1 MSPHRVATPIAIV
14 ALKTI
19 TLLLGSLITYLSYRA
34 YRRTGADPLRYLSV
48 GFGIV
53 TLGTLLAGVI
63 DQVLQA
69 GFRVGQMVETALV
82 ALGFAVI
89 LYSLYVTE

>member
-1 MSPHRVATPIAIV
+1 MSPHSTVPVAIV

-19 TLLLGSLITYLSYRA
+19 TLLLGGLITYLSYKA
-34 YRRTGADPLRYLSV
+34 YRRTGSEPLQYLSI

-53 TLGTLLAGVI
+53 TLGTFLAGIV

-69 GFRVGQMVETALV
+69 GFQLGLLVESAMV
-82 ALGFAVI
+82 ALGFAIIV
-89 LYSLYVTE
+89 YSLYSN